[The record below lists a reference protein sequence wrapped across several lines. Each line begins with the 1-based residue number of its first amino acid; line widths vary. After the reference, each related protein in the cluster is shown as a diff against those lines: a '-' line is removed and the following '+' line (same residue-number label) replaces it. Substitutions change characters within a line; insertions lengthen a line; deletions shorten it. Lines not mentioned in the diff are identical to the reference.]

1 MVQALQSKNSQISE
15 ELVKLNSKHKTQL
28 RSFDEQSEELHK
40 EVTDLKERNSQ
51 LQEEL
56 SKGVAFEES
65 LRTVLSLRQTASRND
80 ILQKFEQSVQ
90 QCQQE
95 MSRTTELERHLKD
108 LEQSFSLSFKNTFT
122 QFYDLSET

>member
-28 RSFDEQSEELHK
+28 KSFDEQSEELHK

-56 SKGVAFEES
+56 SKVS
-65 LRTVLSLRQTASRND
+65 SY
-80 ILQKFEQSVQ
+80 
-90 QCQQE
+90 
-95 MSRTTELERHLKD
+95 MW
-108 LEQSFSLSFKNTFT
+108 
-122 QFYDLSET
+122 